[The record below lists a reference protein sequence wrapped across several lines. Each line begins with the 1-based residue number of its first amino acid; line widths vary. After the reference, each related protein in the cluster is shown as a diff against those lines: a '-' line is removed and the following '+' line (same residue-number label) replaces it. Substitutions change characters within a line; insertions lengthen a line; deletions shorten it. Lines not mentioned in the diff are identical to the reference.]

1 MFIWSFHL
9 LIAPLEIIVV
19 KLKLLLMPENL
30 TPDWSSE
37 FEYYKKLSRE
47 VVTDEDIINFFNQH
61 QKAFYLDTFSSTWSK
76 MMEAY
81 EVKESLTLDQ
91 LNDLE
96 EMQWQEMPET
106 LKLFAYDF
114 CIKNGFCFTGTS
126 S

>member
-1 MFIWSFHL
+1 MS
-9 LIAPLEIIVV
+9 
-19 KLKLLLMPENL
+19 ENS

-47 VVTDEDIINFFNQH
+47 VVTNNDRINFFNQH
-61 QKAFYLDTFSSTWSK
+61 QKAFYLDSFSSTWAN

-81 EVKESLTLDQ
+81 ELKESLSSEQ
-91 LNDLE
+91 LNQLE
-96 EMQWQEMPET
+96 EMQWQEMPES

>member
-1 MFIWSFHL
+1 MLVMSSS
-9 LIAPLEIIVV
+9 
-19 KLKLLLMPENL
+19 L

-47 VVTDEDIINFFNQH
+47 VVSNEDIINFFNQN
-61 QKAFYLDTFSSTWSK
+61 QKAFYLDTFSSSWAK

-81 EVKESLTLDQ
+81 ESKENISTDE
-91 LNDLE
+91 LNKLE
-96 EMQWQEMPET
+96 EMQWLDMPES

-126 S
+126 N

>member
-1 MFIWSFHL
+1 MLVMSSS
-9 LIAPLEIIVV
+9 
-19 KLKLLLMPENL
+19 L

-47 VVTDEDIINFFNQH
+47 VVSNEDIINFFNQN
-61 QKAFYLDTFSSTWSK
+61 QKAFYLDTFSSSWDK

-81 EVKESLTLDQ
+81 EVKENISTDE
-91 LNDLE
+91 LNKLE
-96 EMQWQEMPET
+96 EMQWLDMPES

>member
-1 MFIWSFHL
+1 MSSS
-9 LIAPLEIIVV
+9 
-19 KLKLLLMPENL
+19 L

-47 VVTDEDIINFFNQH
+47 VVSNEDIINFFNQN
-61 QKAFYLDTFSSTWSK
+61 QKAFYLDTFSSSWSR

-81 EVKESLTLDQ
+81 ESKESLTTDD
-91 LNDLE
+91 LNKLE
-96 EMQWQEMPET
+96 EMQWQDMPES

-126 S
+126 N